1 MGGIACSI
9 FADAFLCWK
18 QEKKKIWK
26 PPGIFSQAGIDVKT
40 WDSEPMPVGGCGA
53 QMRPSDWSGKKTP
66 LTLQRDIIYHLAVYK
81 EDEDSA
87 RRLISELSG
96 SSH

>member
-1 MGGIACSI
+1 MFHIRRRISV
-9 FADAFLCWK
+9 L
-18 QEKKKIWK
+18 ETRKKEDMEAARDILTK
-26 PPGIFSQAGIDVKT
+26 AGIDVKT